1 MFERIKESYKN
12 SEYRILIAKIIDKYN
27 YCITKNKITYSDFL
41 NNTERTIIEKI
52 LKSEKIQNKIFF
64 GGNIDNDRSVLIFY
78 PDKLDENMIQKNIEK
93 ILSVIRIKLPDNL
106 KYEHK
111 DYLSGI
117 MKLGIKREKFGDI
130 IITES
135 GADIVVFDEICEAL
149 INDLKALTRFKKSD
163 ITRVSIKEIAIKKQ
177 EFQDINIIVSS
188 LRLDN
193 FVSELAKISRSK
205 AIEVIE
211 EGRVFLN
218 YINEFKTDKK
228 INEKDIIN
236 IRGKGK
242 FIFDSIERK
251 TKNDKLYL
259 KIKKYI

>member
-163 ITRVSIKEIAIKKQ
+163 ITRVSIKEIAI
-177 EFQDINIIVSS
+177 
-188 LRLDN
+188 R
-193 FVSELAKISRSK
+193 ISR
-205 AIEVIE
+205 
-211 EGRVFLN
+211 
-218 YINEFKTDKK
+218 Y
-228 INEKDIIN
+228 
-236 IRGKGK
+236 
-242 FIFDSIERK
+242 
-251 TKNDKLYL
+251 
-259 KIKKYI
+259 